1 MNFKAGDTVVFKDSN
16 KNRHD
21 LKGTGLIG
29 QKVKILKMRIPRTST
44 MSKYLFDCIL
54 CDTGV
59 IIGEYYDYR
68 FERVKPILNKQIQI
82 L

>member
-1 MNFKAGDTVVFKDSN
+1 MFKIGDIVVFKDSN
-16 KNRHD
+16 KNRYD
-21 LKGTGLIG
+21 LEGADLIG
-29 QKVKILKMRIPRTST
+29 QKVKILRIRDTKT
-44 MSKYLFDCIL
+44 HHTVAIYLFDCIL

-68 FERVKPILNKQIQI
+68 FERVKPTLNKQIQI